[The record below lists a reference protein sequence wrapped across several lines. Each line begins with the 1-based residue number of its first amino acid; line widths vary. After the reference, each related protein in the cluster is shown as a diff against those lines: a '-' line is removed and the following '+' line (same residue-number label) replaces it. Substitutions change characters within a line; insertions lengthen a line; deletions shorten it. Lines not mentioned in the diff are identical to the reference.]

1 MPAMTDSGYPLFDP
15 DNARGADM
23 RPDVGKDVT
32 DEITG
37 SSSGAE
43 RPWSVSLLVGR
54 IKNAL
59 DEAFPQSVYVVGEIS
74 NFKRHPS
81 SGHLYFR
88 LKDDRCAI
96 DAVMFRRDAAK
107 LKFSPS
113 DGLEVVA
120 EGRVDVYDRRG
131 QLQLYVRQITPKGA
145 GALELAFRQLRE
157 KLQTEGLFDDRH
169 KKPIPRIPR
178 AIGIVTSAAG
188 AAIRDIRR
196 TLSAR
201 WPAVRAYL
209 LPVAVQGEGSAEQIA
224 RAVALLD
231 ANAVRLGIETIIV
244 ARGGGSL
251 EDLWSFN
258 EEAVARAIFAAETPV
273 ISGVGHEVDVTIADM
288 VADAR
293 AATPTA
299 AAALAVPDRREM
311 RQYLAQLAG
320 RARRRLA
327 EKVATARASLKSVLR
342 SVAFRDPTVRLR
354 THSRE
359 VDELSIR
366 LRSGTAALLNRDRR
380 KLEQPAQRLAE
391 LHPARRREQA
401 TGRLERAVARLRWAL
416 GARAKRSGDRLAR
429 TEAQLHRADP
439 RQRLKLH
446 RQKIDALARQLESMS
461 HRNVLRR
468 GFSITRG
475 RDGKIL
481 RSIQDV
487 SAGDALLTELSDGK
501 LRSTV
506 NGKKRE
512 HTDR

>member
-1 MPAMTDSGYPLFDP
+1 MAESEYPLFDP
-15 DNARGADM
+15 ENARGADT

-32 DEITG
+32 EEITG
-37 SSSGAE
+37 GSPDVN
-43 RPWSVSLLVGR
+43 RPWPVSLLVSR
-54 IKNAL
+54 IKDAL
-59 DEAFPQSVYVVGEIS
+59 SDAFPQSVHVVGEIS

-88 LKDDRCAI
+88 LKDERCAI
-96 DAVMFRRDAAK
+96 DAVMFRRDASK
-107 LKFSPS
+107 LKFSPE

-120 EGRVDVYDRRG
+120 EGSVDVYDRRG

-157 KLQTEGLFDDRH
+157 KLQAEGLFDERR

-178 AIGIVTSAAG
+178 AIGIVTSAGG

-201 WPAVRAYL
+201 WPAARAYL
-209 LPVAVQGEGSAEQIA
+209 LPVAVQGEASAGQIA

-231 ANAVRLGIETIIV
+231 ANADRLGIETIIV

-251 EDLWSFN
+251 EDLWAFN
-258 EEAVARAIFAAETPV
+258 EEVVARAIFAARTPV

-299 AAALAVPDRREM
+299 AAAAAVPDRREM
-311 RQYLAQLAG
+311 AKYLSQLAN
-320 RARRRLA
+320 RARRRLT
-327 EKVATARASLKSVLR
+327 ETVAAAQGSLKGVLR
-342 SVAFRDPTVRLR
+342 SAAFRDPTARLR

-366 LRSGTAALLNRDRR
+366 LRSATSTLLNRGRR
-380 KLEQPAQRLAE
+380 KLELPAQKLAE

-401 TGRLERAVARLRWAL
+401 IGRVDRAVARLRWAL
-416 GARAKRSGDRLAR
+416 GARAKRAADRLTRFEAR
-429 TEAQLHRADP
+429 LHRADP

-446 RQKIDALARQLESMS
+446 RQKLDSLTRQLESMS
-461 HRNVLRR
+461 HRSVLRR

-475 RDGKIL
+475 ADGKIL
-481 RSIQDV
+481 RGVEGV
-487 SAGDALLTELSDGK
+487 SPGDTLLTELADGK

-506 NGKKRE
+506 NEKE
-512 HTDR
+512 HEHPDR